1 MPHRAKRVPENRTE
15 GRANVFLT
23 AVLDSGG
30 TAAPVRI
37 RNISAR
43 GALVDGPALPA
54 VGARVRLM
62 RGRLLAAGQLAWVG
76 AGQAGV
82 NFDSEIDVASWVQRA
97 GHSEQQHVDGVV
109 AALRSGAPVA
119 PDLRDRGGGS
129 LPAISAELDQI
140 CERLAQTQRMSVE
153 FGEELVKLDT
163 IAQALRRLATG
174 HPYQHVKQ
182 R

>member
-1 MPHRAKRVPENRTE
+1 M
-15 GRANVFLT
+15 
-23 AVLDSGG
+23 LDAGG
-30 TAAPVRI
+30 SAAPVRI

-43 GALVDGPALPA
+43 GALVDGPTLPP
-54 VGARVRLM
+54 VGARVKLM
-62 RGRLLAAGQLAWVG
+62 RGRLLARGQLAWAG

-82 NFDSEIDVASWVQRA
+82 NFDCEIDVANWVQRT
-97 GHSEQQHVDGVV
+97 GHGEQQRVDGVV

-140 CERLAQTQRMSVE
+140 CDRLAQTQRMSVE
-153 FGEELVKLDT
+153 FGEELIKLDT

-174 HPYQHVKQ
+174 HPYQNVKQ